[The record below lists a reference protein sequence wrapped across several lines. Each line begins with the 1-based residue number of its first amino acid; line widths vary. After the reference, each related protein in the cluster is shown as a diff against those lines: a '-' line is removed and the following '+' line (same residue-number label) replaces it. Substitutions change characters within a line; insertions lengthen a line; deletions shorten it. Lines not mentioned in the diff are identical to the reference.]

1 MRKLI
6 VLVAL
11 FTLVIASVADA
22 HIKVKGR
29 GAKMIFDPDGIPAQY
44 MAAYD
49 LMSRKCIKCHTME
62 RTVIAVLTGRAPIT
76 GQPFDRQAVKAY
88 GIKMLRKPDSNMNK
102 QEIRDVIMLLNFLLE
117 ENAK

>member
-6 VLVAL
+6 LLVAL

-22 HIKVKGR
+22 RIRVKGR
-29 GAKMIFDPDGIPAQY
+29 GAKMNFDPDGIPAKYRAQF
-44 MAAYD
+44 D
-49 LMSRKCIKCHTME
+49 LMERKCVKCHTME
-62 RTVIAVLTGRAPIT
+62 RTVIAIQTGRAPIT
-76 GQPFDRQAVKAY
+76 GQPFEKQAVKAY

-102 QEIRDVIMLLNFLLE
+102 QEIRDVVMLLNFLLD